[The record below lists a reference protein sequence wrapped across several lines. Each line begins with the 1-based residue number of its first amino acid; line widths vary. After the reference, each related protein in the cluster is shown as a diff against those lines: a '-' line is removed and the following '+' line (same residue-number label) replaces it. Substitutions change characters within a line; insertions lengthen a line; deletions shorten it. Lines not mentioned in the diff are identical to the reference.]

1 MKYKNG
7 RHVCVPG
14 IYRHFKHTEKGE
26 WNNYIYVTL
35 ADTKLITDRQLENFV
50 SLNNYNCEGL
60 FRVIETETM
69 NELALV
75 KIGDK
80 VYLTDCKNEIK
91 KAVDYIVYRS
101 LYDNKIYARPKNMF
115 LSKLPNNRYSEC
127 NEKYRFELMMNN
139 LKHCTGSKDSSTGKI
154 VIKER

>member
-14 IYRHFKHTEKGE
+14 IYRHFKHTDKVEC
-26 WNNYIYVTL
+26 NNYIYVTL
-35 ADTKLITDRQLENFV
+35 AYTKLITDKQLENFV
-50 SLNNYNCEGL
+50 SLNNYNFEGL

-80 VYLTDCKNEIK
+80 VYLTD
-91 KAVDYIVYRS
+91 
-101 LYDNKIYARPKNMF
+101 
-115 LSKLPNNRYSEC
+115 
-127 NEKYRFELMMNN
+127 
-139 LKHCTGSKDSSTGKI
+139 
-154 VIKER
+154 

>member
-1 MKYKNG
+1 
-7 RHVCVPG
+7 
-14 IYRHFKHTEKGE
+14 
-26 WNNYIYVTL
+26 
-35 ADTKLITDRQLENFV
+35 
-50 SLNNYNCEGL
+50 
-60 FRVIETETM
+60 M

-80 VYLTDCKNEIK
+80 VYLTDCKNEINK
-91 KAVDYIVYRS
+91 TVDYIVYRS

-115 LSKLPNNRYSEC
+115 LSKLPENRYSEC

-139 LKHCTGSKDSSTGKI
+139 LKHCTGSKDSTTGKI